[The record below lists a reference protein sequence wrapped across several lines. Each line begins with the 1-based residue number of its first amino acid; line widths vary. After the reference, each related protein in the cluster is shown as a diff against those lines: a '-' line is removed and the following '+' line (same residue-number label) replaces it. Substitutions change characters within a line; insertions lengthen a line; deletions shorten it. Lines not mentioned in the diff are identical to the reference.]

1 MAVSANRLELL
12 QIADA
17 VAREKVIDKQIV
29 LDAMA
34 DAIGKAARSR
44 YGAETDIHAE
54 IHPKTGELRLARH
67 LTVVENVE
75 NDAREISV
83 DEARKRNPA
92 AQIGDALAETLPPFD
107 FGRIAAQ
114 SAKQVIVQKVR
125 DAERDRQYQEY
136 KDRIGEVVNGAIK
149 RVEYGNVIVDL
160 GRGEAVIRRDE
171 LIPRETFRPG
181 DRVRAYLFDVRRETR
196 GPQIFLS
203 RTHPQ
208 FMAKLFAQEVP
219 EIYDNIVEIKAVARD
234 PGSRAKIA
242 VTSRDSSIDPVG
254 ACVGMRGSRVQAVVQ
269 ELQGEKIDI
278 IPWSVDEATFIV
290 NALQPAEV
298 VKVVL
303 DEDSERIEVVVPD
316 DQLSLA
322 IGRRGQN
329 VRLAS
334 QLTGWDIDILTEAE
348 ESERRQKEF
357 AERTD
362 LFMNAL
368 DVDEVV
374 GQLLA
379 SEGFRNVE
387 ELAYVD
393 PSELTSIEGF
403 DIDTA
408 TEIQTRAN
416 EYLAQLEAAQEARRV
431 ELGVQDEL
439 REIDGITTP
448 MLVAFGENDIKT
460 IEDLAGCATDDLVG
474 WTEGKGPEAVKNS
487 GYLDGFD
494 VSRAAAESM
503 IMTARL
509 KAGWIESLPEPEEET
524 EAVDEAASEETES

>member
-1 MAVSANRLELL
+1 MAISANRLELL

-17 VAREKVIDKQIV
+17 VAREKAIDKQIV

-44 YGAETDIHAE
+44 YGIETDIHAE

-67 LTVVENVE
+67 LTVVEDVE
-75 NDAREISV
+75 NDAREITLE
-83 DEARKRNPA
+83 DARRRNPA
-92 AQIGDALAETLPPFD
+92 AQIGDVIAETLPPFD

-125 DAERDRQYQEY
+125 DAERDRQFQEF
-136 KDRIGEVVNGAIK
+136 KDRIGEVVNGAVK

-160 GRGEAVIRRDE
+160 GRGEAIIRRDE

-181 DRVRAYLFDVRRETR
+181 DRVRAYLFDVRREVR

-219 EIYDNIVEIKAVARD
+219 EIYDGIVEIKAVARD

-278 IPWSVDEATFIV
+278 IPWSIDDATFIV

-303 DEDSERIEVVVPD
+303 DEESERIEVVVPD

-357 AERTD
+357 AERTE
-362 LFMNAL
+362 LFMEAL
-368 DVDEVV
+368 NVDEVV

-403 DIDTA
+403 DGDMA
-408 TEIQTRAN
+408 EEIQARAAS
-416 EYLAQLEAAQEARRV
+416 YLAQVEAEQDARRI
-431 ELGVQDEL
+431 ELGVSDEL
-439 REIDGITTP
+439 REIDGITTA
-448 MLVAFGENDIKT
+448 MMVALGENDIKT
-460 IEDLAGCATDDLVG
+460 IEDFAGCATDDLTG
-474 WTEGKGPEAVKNS
+474 WTEGKGPEAIHYN
-487 GYLDGFD
+487 GALEGFG
-494 VSRAAAESM
+494 VSKAVAEGM
-503 IMTARL
+503 IMAARL
-509 KAGWIESLPEPEEET
+509 KAGWIDALPE
-524 EAVDEAASEETES
+524 EASEDEASDSDSEETAGL

>member
-17 VAREKVIDKQIV
+17 VAREKSIDKQIV

-34 DAIGKAARSR
+34 DAIAKAARSR

-54 IHPKTGELRLARH
+54 INGKTGELRLSRH
-67 LTVVENVE
+67 LLVVEDGAVE
-75 NDAREISV
+75 NDSREITLA
-83 DEARKRNPA
+83 EARTRHNPA
-92 AQIGDALAETLPPFD
+92 AQVGDVIADTLPPFD

-136 KDRIGEVVNGAIK
+136 KDRIGDVVNGAVK

-160 GRGEAVIRRDE
+160 GRGEAIIRRDE

-181 DRVRAYLFDVRRETR
+181 DRIRAYLFDVRREAR

-208 FMAKLFAQEVP
+208 FMAKLFASEVP
-219 EIYDNIVEIKAVARD
+219 EIYDGIVTIQAVARD

-242 VTSRDSSIDPVG
+242 VISRDSSIDPVG
-254 ACVGMRGSRVQAVVQ
+254 ACVGMRGSRVQAVVG

-278 IPWSVDEATFIV
+278 IPWSPDQATFIV

-303 DEDSERIEVVVPD
+303 DEEADRIEVVVPD

-357 AERTD
+357 AERTE

-379 SEGFRNVE
+379 SEGFRTVD
-387 ELAYVD
+387 ELAYVE
-393 PSELTSIEGF
+393 PSEVASIEGF
-403 DIDTA
+403 DEDTA
-408 TEIQTRAN
+408 AEIQSRAQ
-416 EYLAQLEAAQEARRV
+416 EYLARVEAEQEARSQ
-431 ELGVQDEL
+431 ELGVEDALKEV
-439 REIDGITTP
+439 DGVTTP
-448 MLVAFGENDIKT
+448 MLVAFGENDIKSL
-460 IEDLAGCATDDLVG
+460 EDLAGCATDDLVG
-474 WTEGKGPEAVKNS
+474 WTDGKGPEAVRHK
-487 GYLDGFD
+487 GILDAFGL
-494 VSRAAAESM
+494 SRTDADAM
-503 IMTARL
+503 IMAARV
-509 KAGWIESLPEPEEET
+509 KAGWIEAPVDADEAPAEAET
-524 EAVDEAASEETES
+524 EAHPT